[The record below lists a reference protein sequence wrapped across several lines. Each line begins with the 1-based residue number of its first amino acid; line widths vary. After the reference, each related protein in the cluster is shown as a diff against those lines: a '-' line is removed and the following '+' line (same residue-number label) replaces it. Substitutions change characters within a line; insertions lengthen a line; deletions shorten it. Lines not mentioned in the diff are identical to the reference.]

1 MVAIMSK
8 GNQFTA
14 EQVIEAIKASG
25 GIVTT
30 VARKMGCDWHTAR
43 KYIDNYPTIGQAYKD
58 ECESV
63 LDMCE
68 SALFTNI
75 KTGDTSDAKWFLSKR
90 GKHRGYGDQVDV
102 RVPDGIVVK
111 GYTVLA
117 NPDQWP
123 DPPKK
128 DTQGVGQGDNATTS
142 G

>member
-1 MVAIMSK
+1 MSK

-75 KTGDTSDAKWFLSKR
+75 KSGDTQDAKWFLSKR

-102 RVPDGIVVK
+102 TSGGQPLVVK

-128 DTQGVGQGDNATTS
+128 DTQGVGQASQGTDATTS